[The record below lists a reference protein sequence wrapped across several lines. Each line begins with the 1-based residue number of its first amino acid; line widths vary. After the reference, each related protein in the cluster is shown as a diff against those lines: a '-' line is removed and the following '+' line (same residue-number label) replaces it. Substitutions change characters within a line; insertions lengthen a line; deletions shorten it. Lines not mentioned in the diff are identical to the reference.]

1 MQNCMVGI
9 IPKKILNFAE
19 MSKEFIAYV
28 RSHGHE
34 PEGLSAEVLKEAQ
47 EEFRQIQGG
56 ATLLDSILDSVPIYK

>member
-1 MQNCMVGI
+1 
-9 IPKKILNFAE
+9 
-19 MSKEFIAYV
+19 MSKEFVAYV

-34 PEGLSAEVLKEAQ
+34 PEDLSAEVLKEAQ

>member
-1 MQNCMVGI
+1 MDGI

-34 PEGLSAEVLKEAQ
+34 PENLSADILQAAQ

-56 ATLLDSILDSVPIYK
+56 AAFLDSVLDNVPIYK

>member
-1 MQNCMVGI
+1 
-9 IPKKILNFAE
+9 

-34 PEGLSAEVLKEAQ
+34 PEELSTDILKAAQ

-56 ATLLDSILDSVPIYK
+56 AAFLDSVLDNVPIYK